1 MFKSLANILV
11 VITMLVAFFGQAMAS
26 STALPCDTSLSIQTE
41 SLQSEIPTA
50 INTTLNKQST
60 FSVSSS
66 DDCCDIDCCA
76 LDCLCL
82 ASGCIS
88 FAYLNNGN
96 IESKAIVFKE
106 IIFIQPFQQTQAISS
121 SLYRPPIVNS

>member
-1 MFKSLANILV
+1 
-11 VITMLVAFFGQAMAS
+11 MLVAFFGQAMAS
-26 STALPCDTSLSIQTE
+26 STALPCDTSLSIQVE
-41 SLQSEIPTA
+41 SLHSEIPTA
-50 INTTLNKQST
+50 NNSTLNNQS
-60 FSVSSS
+60 SLSEESE

-88 FAYLNNGN
+88 FTYLNNGI

-106 IIFIQPFQQTQAISS
+106 TVFTQQFQQTQGILS